1 MRNAIQRHKFI
12 LEQLKEKGCVKVLE
26 LSDQLNVSEVTIRK
40 DLQYL
45 EDRKL
50 LIRYHGSAST
60 PNLLISDTHIDIKE
74 KLHTEEKERI
84 AKAANKLLKADD
96 KIIIASG
103 TTLLAF
109 AKNIEI
115 QGNLTVITSAIKVS
129 LALCYSPN
137 IEVIQLGGIMRKS
150 SASVIGH
157 FAENILETFSCNKLF
172 IGVDGIDLNHGF
184 TTSNANESYINQQMI
199 AATDEVI
206 VLTDSSKFEKRGFS
220 KICDLNKV
228 SRIITDT
235 NAPAYMV
242 EVLKKRGIE
251 IILV

>member
-109 AKNIEI
+109 ARISKY
-115 QGNLTVITSAIKVS
+115 KV
-129 LALCYSPN
+129 
-137 IEVIQLGGIMRKS
+137 
-150 SASVIGH
+150 
-157 FAENILETFSCNKLF
+157 T
-172 IGVDGIDLNHGF
+172 
-184 TTSNANESYINQQMI
+184 
-199 AATDEVI
+199 
-206 VLTDSSKFEKRGFS
+206 
-220 KICDLNKV
+220 
-228 SRIITDT
+228 
-235 NAPAYMV
+235 
-242 EVLKKRGIE
+242 
-251 IILV
+251 